1 MSENFSANPSVL
13 GFSYQTK
20 FALWLLL
27 KIGKD
32 EPEAE
37 LSIERLDDIALE
49 DKGTASELIQT
60 KHHIVPASITDASTD
75 LWKTLRI
82 WSTALAN
89 GEIQADRVTLTL
101 VTTGRVPDG
110 SIASK
115 LRPREMGGRDVEAAL
130 TGLREVTDTSR
141 SRENQRAYQAFLALT
156 EAQQRS
162 LLNCIRIIDNS
173 PDIID
178 VRVYIRGELRITTRP
193 QFLEPLA
200 ERLEGWWGKVVD
212 EHLYHNSLKTISYRD
227 LLDKIN
233 EVQELFHHDNLPIDF
248 PHPVDL
254 AEVDFEKSE
263 RLFIEQLRL
272 IVTSPNRVKMA
283 LSDYYRA
290 SQQRSRWVREMLLLR
305 NDLETYESG
314 LIDNWMRK
322 FEIAK
327 EDCGSHVSDELMQTA
342 GRALYNWIEE
352 RNYPIRPR
360 CTEQYITRGSYH
372 ILANQLRVGWH
383 LDFFSKLNH
392 LLARAEVPSDSVGTT
407 TSRDS

>member
-1 MSENFSANPSVL
+1 MSEDFSANPSVL

-20 FALWLLL
+20 YALWLLL
-27 KIGKD
+27 KTGKD

-37 LSIERLDDIALE
+37 LSVERLDDVALE
-49 DKGTASELIQT
+49 SNGTASELVQT
-60 KHHIVPASITDASTD
+60 KHHLVPASLTDAGSD

-82 WSTALAN
+82 WSTALAK
-89 GEIQADRVTLTL
+89 GEIQTDKVTLTL
-101 VTTGRVPDG
+101 VTTGQAGDG

-115 LRPREMGGRDVEAAL
+115 LRPREFGGREVEAAL
-130 TGLREVTDTSR
+130 SGLRNVTDTSR
-141 SRENQRAYQAFLALT
+141 SKENQKAYEAFLTLT
-156 EAQQRS
+156 DAQQRS

-173 PDIID
+173 PNILD
-178 VRVYIRGELRITTRP
+178 VRARIRGELRTTTRP

-212 EHLYHNSLKTISYRD
+212 EHLYHDPVKTISYRE

-233 EVQELFHHDNLPIDF
+233 EVQEHFHHDNLPIDF
-248 PHPVDL
+248 PDPVDL
-254 AEVDFEKSE
+254 TEMEFEESE

-272 IVTSPNRVKMA
+272 IVIGPNRVKMA

-305 NDLETYESG
+305 RDLETYENM

-322 FEIAK
+322 FEIAR
-327 EDCGSHVSDELMQTA
+327 EDCGSPAAEEIIQTT

-383 LDFFSKLNH
+383 LDFFSRLNH
-392 LLARAEVPSDSVGTT
+392 LLAGAEVPSDSVGTAT
-407 TSRDS
+407 GRGS